1 MNEFISLWFNGL
13 FNQFN
18 RYYKMFP
25 SITDSVMDSHIFF
38 IDVFF
43 ASAIFSW
50 ILRVNEGM
58 FVWLMAFSINLTA
71 NIIRCFL
78 ASQIL

>member
-1 MNEFISLWFNGL
+1 MNELIFLWFNGL
-13 FNQFN
+13 FKQFN

-25 SITDSVMDSHIFF
+25 SITDSVMDSHIFLLM
-38 IDVFF
+38 FF

-58 FVWLMAFSINLTA
+58 FVWLMVSSINLTA